1 MIAVVAVVWLCL
13 AVVVVAGWSRLAA
26 DRGWR
31 IAVLTLALTFS
42 LVHQLLFATIP
53 DDAYITF
60 RYARN
65 IADGYGPVFNLGET
79 VEGYPNFLW
88 VVLLALPR
96 AMFGV
101 EVEPTA
107 VVLGTLCALGCVLAA
122 YVLANRIVRL
132 VVPDGLPALGVAAA
146 VVTAGAGSLAAYGPS
161 GLETPLY
168 VLLVLTVVHALAGGH
183 PMAAG
188 VLVALAVMTRPD
200 GLGVAVLAGLWLLVA
215 ALRGH
220 VRSAAPAAYALAALV
235 LLVPWTAWRVT
246 YYEHALPAAIVAK
259 SGGPVTTR
267 LEAGWSYLAGFA
279 LVSQALLL
287 VAAIAVALLTYR
299 RGSAGHARSLVWL
312 LFLLAVGQA
321 AVAVAA
327 GGDTLPAWRL
337 LAPVP
342 PLLAVAAAAAAGILA
357 ARDPAPRPRPA
368 VAIVALAVC
377 GLSLVISTAHPRML
391 PGMHDHRAATG
402 RLGEIGAW
410 LGEHLPPG
418 TVVSAFRPGALAYAA
433 GPGLI
438 VVDVRGVTD
447 NRIAREG
454 SRRPLPGGV
463 VVASDY
469 DYVVN
474 ERAPAVA
481 VDTVSG
487 SEPRQTC
494 GIGPAYAGVYQVA
507 TFRRTDGSGWT
518 DLYLRGTLARGL
530 VEQLDTDPRFDHVPC
545 E

>member
-168 VLLVLTVVHALAGGH
+168 VLLVLTVVHALAGD
-183 PMAAG
+183 
-188 VLVALAVMTRPD
+188 TR
-200 GLGVAVLAGLWLLVA
+200 
-215 ALRGH
+215 
-220 VRSAAPAAYALAALV
+220 
-235 LLVPWTAWRVT
+235 WRRVC
-246 YYEHALPAAIVAK
+246 
-259 SGGPVTTR
+259 
-267 LEAGWSYLAGFA
+267 WSRWP
-279 LVSQALLL
+279 S
-287 VAAIAVALLTYR
+287 
-299 RGSAGHARSLVWL
+299 
-312 LFLLAVGQA
+312 
-321 AVAVAA
+321 
-327 GGDTLPAWRL
+327 
-337 LAPVP
+337 
-342 PLLAVAAAAAAGILA
+342 
-357 ARDPAPRPRPA
+357 
-368 VAIVALAVC
+368 
-377 GLSLVISTAHPRML
+377 
-391 PGMHDHRAATG
+391 
-402 RLGEIGAW
+402 
-410 LGEHLPPG
+410 
-418 TVVSAFRPGALAYAA
+418 
-433 GPGLI
+433 
-438 VVDVRGVTD
+438 
-447 NRIAREG
+447 
-454 SRRPLPGGV
+454 
-463 VVASDY
+463 
-469 DYVVN
+469 
-474 ERAPAVA
+474 
-481 VDTVSG
+481 
-487 SEPRQTC
+487 
-494 GIGPAYAGVYQVA
+494 
-507 TFRRTDGSGWT
+507 
-518 DLYLRGTLARGL
+518 
-530 VEQLDTDPRFDHVPC
+530 
-545 E
+545 